1 MLQGIRIQN
10 FALIEEIDIQFNEG
24 LTVITGETGAGKS
37 ILLGALGLTLGS
49 RFDVNSLNRKDKKC
63 IIESRFD
70 ISKYQLKS
78 FFEENEL
85 DYEDITSIRRE
96 ITVEGKS
103 RAFINDTPVTL
114 AIIKELSEQLI
125 DIHSQ
130 HETILLKENHFQI
143 ALVDAFAKTTPLYID
158 YKKQFS
164 ALQKLKK
171 QLAEFLEQELQA
183 KKEFDYFQFQFTEL
197 EEANLKTGDLALLE
211 EESETLENAEFIK
224 ENLVRASLGISG
236 GDENILSAVSQ
247 LKQSLQSISK
257 FGKDFNDLYDRV
269 NSLSIELKELNAD
282 VVSAEEN
289 VVYDNTKL
297 EIVNSQLDKINKL
310 LKKHNVKTEDELLL
324 IKNVFEEKL
333 QQFSS
338 IELSIEKTQKEIS
351 EQEKNCLS
359 LAKNLSKKRKD
370 SVSEIEQN
378 IKVLLSSL
386 SMPNAQ
392 FKISIKDLEQIGNT
406 GLDKIEFLFSANK
419 GQDFN
424 DIGKTASGGELS
436 RLMLCLKSLL
446 AERTLLPTIVF
457 DEIDTGVSGDVADKI
472 GIILEKMGKSLQV
485 ITITHLP
492 QMASKGKN
500 HLFVYKI
507 DSKEKTTSHIKLL
520 SNEERIDEIAKMLSS
535 GKPTEIALKN
545 AKELLNA

>member
-1 MLQGIRIQN
+1 MLQSIRIQN
-10 FALIEEIDIQFNEG
+10 FALIEETEIQFNDG

-37 ILLGALGLTLGS
+37 ILLGALGLTLGN
-49 RFDVNSLNRKDKKC
+49 RFDTNALNNKDKKC
-63 IIESRFD
+63 IIEARFD
-70 ISKYQLKS
+70 LSKYQLKS
-78 FFEENEL
+78 FFVENEL
-85 DYEDITSIRRE
+85 DYEDVTSIRRE

-103 RAFINDTPVTL
+103 RAFVNDTPVTL

-130 HETILLKENHFQI
+130 HETILLKENHFQLE
-143 ALVDAFAKTTPLYID
+143 LVDAFAKTTALYFD
-158 YKKQFS
+158 YKKKYLS
-164 ALQKLKK
+164 LQKLKK

-197 EEANLKTGDLALLE
+197 EEANLKIGELKLLE
-211 EESETLENAEFIK
+211 DESETLENAEFIK
-224 ENLVRASLGISG
+224 GNLVKASVVING
-236 GDENILSAVSQ
+236 GDENVLSAIAQ
-247 LKQSLQSISK
+247 LKQGLQSISR
-257 FGKDFNDLYDRV
+257 FGSQFNELYERI

-282 VVSAEEN
+282 INSVEED
-289 VVYDNTKL
+289 VVYDNVKL
-297 EIVNSQLDKINKL
+297 EIVNAQLDKLNKL
-310 LKKHNVKTEDELLL
+310 LKKHNVKTEDELLE
-324 IKNVFEEKL
+324 IKNSFEDKL

-351 EQEKNCLS
+351 EQEKNCLN
-359 LAKNLSKKRKD
+359 LAKTLSKKRKE
-370 SVSEIEQN
+370 SVSEIEEN
-378 IKVLLSSL
+378 IKVLLSNL

-392 FKISIKDLEQIGNT
+392 FKISISDLDTFGIN

-419 GQDFN
+419 GQDFKE
-424 DIGKTASGGELS
+424 IGKTASGGELS

-446 AERTLLPTIVF
+446 ADRTLLPTIVF

-500 HLFVYKI
+500 HLFVYKM
-507 DSKEKTTSHIKLL
+507 DSKEKTTSHIKRL
-520 SNEERIDEIAKMLSS
+520 NEVERIEEIAKMLSS

-545 AKELLNA
+545 ANELLNN

>member
-1 MLQGIRIQN
+1 MLQSIRIQN
-10 FALIEEIDIQFNEG
+10 FALIEETEIQFNDG

-37 ILLGALGLTLGS
+37 ILLGALGLTLGN
-49 RFDVNSLNRKDKKC
+49 RFDTNALNNKDKKC
-63 IIESRFD
+63 IIEARFD
-70 ISKYQLKS
+70 LSKYQLKS
-78 FFEENEL
+78 FFVEHEL
-85 DYEDITSIRRE
+85 DYEDVTSIRRE

-103 RAFINDTPVTL
+103 RAFVNDTPVTL

-130 HETILLKENHFQI
+130 HETILLKENHFQLE
-143 ALVDAFAKTTPLYID
+143 LVDAFAKTTALYFD
-158 YKKQFS
+158 YKKQYLS
-164 ALQKLKK
+164 LQKLKK

-197 EEANLKTGDLALLE
+197 EEANLKIGELKLLE
-211 EESETLENAEFIK
+211 DESETLENAEFIK
-224 ENLVRASLGISG
+224 GNLVKASVVING
-236 GDENILSAVSQ
+236 GDENILSAIAQ
-247 LKQSLQSISK
+247 LKQGLQSISK
-257 FGKDFNDLYDRV
+257 FGSQFNELYERI

-282 VVSAEEN
+282 INSVEEN
-289 VVYDNTKL
+289 VVYDNVKL
-297 EIVNSQLDKINKL
+297 EIVNAQLDKLNKL
-310 LKKHNVKTEDELLL
+310 LKKHNVKTEDELLE
-324 IKNVFEEKL
+324 IKNSFEDKL

-338 IELSIEKTQKEIS
+338 IELSIEKIQKEIS
-351 EQEKNCLS
+351 VQEKNCLN
-359 LAKNLSKKRKD
+359 LAKTLSKKRKE
-370 SVSEIEQN
+370 SVSEIEEN
-378 IKVLLSSL
+378 IKVLLSNL

-392 FKISIKDLEQIGNT
+392 FKISISDLDTFGIN

-419 GQDFN
+419 GQDFKE
-424 DIGKTASGGELS
+424 IGKTASGGELS

-446 AERTLLPTIVF
+446 ADRTLLPTIVF

-500 HLFVYKI
+500 HLFVYKM
-507 DSKEKTTSHIKLL
+507 DSKEKTTSHIKRL
-520 SNEERIDEIAKMLSS
+520 NEVERIEEIAKMLSS

-545 AKELLNA
+545 ANELLNN

>member
-70 ISKYQLKS
+70 ISKYNLKS

-164 ALQKLKK
+164 SLQKLKK

-197 EEANLKTGDLALLE
+197 EEANLKTGELALLE
-211 EESETLENAEFIK
+211 DESETLENAEFIK
-224 ENLVRASLGISG
+224 ENLVRANLGISG

-257 FGKDFNDLYDRV
+257 FGKDFSDLYERV

-289 VVYDNTKL
+289 VVYDNAKL

-310 LKKHNVKTEDELLL
+310 LKKHNVKTEDELLG

-392 FKISIKDLEQIGNT
+392 FKISISDLEQIGNT

-507 DSKEKTTSHIKLL
+507 DSKDKTTSHIKLL
-520 SNEERIDEIAKMLSS
+520 SNEERVDEIAKMLSS

>member
-1 MLQGIRIQN
+1 MLQSIRIQN
-10 FALIEEIDIQFNEG
+10 FALIEETEIQFNDG

-37 ILLGALGLTLGS
+37 ILLGALGLTLGN
-49 RFDVNSLNRKDKKC
+49 RFDTNALNNKDKKC
-63 IIESRFD
+63 IIEARFD
-70 ISKYQLKS
+70 LSKYQLKS
-78 FFEENEL
+78 FFVENEL
-85 DYEDITSIRRE
+85 DYEDVTSIRRE

-103 RAFINDTPVTL
+103 RAFVNDTPVTL

-130 HETILLKENHFQI
+130 HETILLKENHFQLE
-143 ALVDAFAKTTPLYID
+143 LVDAFAKTTALYFD
-158 YKKQFS
+158 YKKQYFS
-164 ALQKLKK
+164 LQKLKK

-197 EEANLKTGDLALLE
+197 EEANLKIGELKLLE
-211 EESETLENAEFIK
+211 DESETLENAEFIK
-224 ENLVRASLGISG
+224 GNLVKASVVING
-236 GDENILSAVSQ
+236 GDENVLSAIAQ
-247 LKQSLQSISK
+247 LKQGLQSISK
-257 FGKDFNDLYDRV
+257 FGSQFNELYERI

-282 VVSAEEN
+282 INSVEED
-289 VVYDNTKL
+289 VVYDNVKL
-297 EIVNSQLDKINKL
+297 EIVNTQLDKLNKL
-310 LKKHNVKTEDELLL
+310 LKKHNVKTEEELLE
-324 IKNVFEEKL
+324 IKNSFEDKL

-338 IELSIEKTQKEIS
+338 IELSIEKTQKEIL
-351 EQEKNCLS
+351 EQEKNCLN
-359 LAKNLSKKRKD
+359 LAKTLSKKRKE
-370 SVSEIEQN
+370 SVSEIEEN
-378 IKVLLSSL
+378 IKVLLSNL

-392 FKISIKDLEQIGNT
+392 FKISISDLDTFSIN

-419 GQDFN
+419 GQDFKE
-424 DIGKTASGGELS
+424 IGKTASGGELS

-500 HLFVYKI
+500 HLFVYKM
-507 DSKEKTTSHIKLL
+507 DSKEKTTSHIKRL
-520 SNEERIDEIAKMLSS
+520 NEVERIEEIAKMLSS

-545 AKELLNA
+545 ANELLNN

>member
-1 MLQGIRIQN
+1 MLQSIRIQN
-10 FALIEEIDIQFNEG
+10 FALIEETEIQFNDG

-37 ILLGALGLTLGS
+37 ILLGALGLTLGN
-49 RFDVNSLNRKDKKC
+49 RFDINALNNKDKKC
-63 IIESRFD
+63 IIEARFD
-70 ISKYQLKS
+70 LSKYQLKS
-78 FFEENEL
+78 FFVEHEL
-85 DYEDITSIRRE
+85 DYEDVTSIRRE

-103 RAFINDTPVTL
+103 RAFVNDTPVTL

-130 HETILLKENHFQI
+130 HETILLKENHFQLE
-143 ALVDAFAKTTPLYID
+143 LVDAFAKTTALYFD
-158 YKKQFS
+158 YKKQYLS
-164 ALQKLKK
+164 LQKLKK

-197 EEANLKTGDLALLE
+197 EEANLKIGELKLLE
-211 EESETLENAEFIK
+211 DESETLENAEFIK
-224 ENLVRASLGISG
+224 GNLVKASVVING
-236 GDENILSAVSQ
+236 GDENVLSAIAQ
-247 LKQSLQSISK
+247 LKQGLQSISK
-257 FGKDFNDLYDRV
+257 FGSQFNELYERI

-282 VVSAEEN
+282 INSVEED
-289 VVYDNTKL
+289 VVYDNVKL
-297 EIVNSQLDKINKL
+297 EIVNAQLDKLNKL
-310 LKKHNVKTEDELLL
+310 LKKHNVKTEDELLE
-324 IKNVFEEKL
+324 IKNSFEDKL

-351 EQEKNCLS
+351 EQEKNCLN
-359 LAKNLSKKRKD
+359 LAKTLSKKRKE
-370 SVSEIEQN
+370 SVSEIEEN
-378 IKVLLSSL
+378 IKVLLSNL

-392 FKISIKDLEQIGNT
+392 FKISISDLDTFGIN

-419 GQDFN
+419 GQDFKE
-424 DIGKTASGGELS
+424 IGKTASGGELS

-446 AERTLLPTIVF
+446 ADRTLLPTIVF

-500 HLFVYKI
+500 HLFVYKM
-507 DSKEKTTSHIKLL
+507 DSKEKTTSHIKRL
-520 SNEERIDEIAKMLSS
+520 NEVERIEEIAKMLSS

-545 AKELLNA
+545 ANELLNN

>member
-37 ILLGALGLTLGS
+37 ILLGALGLTLGN

-63 IIESRFD
+63 IIESRFN
-70 ISKYQLKS
+70 ISKYNLKS

-85 DYEDITSIRRE
+85 DYEDVTSIRRE

-114 AIIKELSEQLI
+114 SVIKELSEQLI

-143 ALVDAFAKTTPLYID
+143 ALVDAFAKTTSLYVD

-164 ALQKLKK
+164 ALQKSKK
-171 QLAEFLEQELQA
+171 QLAEFLDEELQA

-197 EEANLKTGDLALLE
+197 EEANLKIGELALLE

-224 ENLVRASLGISG
+224 EHLVRASIGISG

-247 LKQSLQSISK
+247 IKQSLQSISK
-257 FGKDFNDLYDRV
+257 FGKEFNDLYERV

-282 VVSAEEN
+282 VVSAEDN
-289 VVYDNTKL
+289 VVYDNAKL

-310 LKKHNVKTEDELLL
+310 LKKHNVKTEEELLAV
-324 IKNVFEEKL
+324 KNVFEEKL

-338 IELSIEKTQKEIS
+338 IELSISKTQKEILD
-351 EQEKNCLS
+351 QEKNCLV

-370 SVSEIEQN
+370 SVSEIEN
-378 IKVLLSSL
+378 HIKVLLSSL

-392 FKISIKDLEQIGNT
+392 FKISIADLGVIANT

-507 DSKEKTTSHIKLL
+507 DSKEKTTSHIKSL
-520 SNEERIDEIAKMLSS
+520 NHEERIDEIAKMLSS